1 MQNKLQKQ
9 FLTRISL
16 DLPLELFILP
26 SLHSPTGLL
35 TQQEYPIEWIYTHFR
50 ETRSL
55 TSYLDLITLIIINGR
70 NRAKTLTGSY
80 PHKIVISINKFQFE
94 NALQT
99 YSDFQIAS
107 LEYFREISFHY
118 PSNKL
123 WNFLK
128 ILNLL
133 SLTLSHHDLYL
144 SSVQFSSVTQS
155 CPTLFDPMNCSTP
168 GLPVHHQLLKFTQTH
183 VHPVGDAIQPS
194 HPLLSPSPPT
204 PNPSQ
209 HQSLFQ

>member
-70 NRAKTLTGSY
+70 NRTKTLIGSN
-80 PHKIVISINKFQFE
+80 PHKTVVPVSKSQFK
-94 NALQT
+94 NTLQT
-99 YSDFQIAS
+99 STNFQIAFP
-107 LEYFREISFHY
+107 EYFREISFHY

-123 WNFLK
+123 
-128 ILNLL
+128 
-133 SLTLSHHDLYL
+133 
-144 SSVQFSSVTQS
+144 
-155 CPTLFDPMNCSTP
+155 
-168 GLPVHHQLLKFTQTH
+168 
-183 VHPVGDAIQPS
+183 
-194 HPLLSPSPPT
+194 
-204 PNPSQ
+204 
-209 HQSLFQ
+209 